1 MAIRT
6 TDYVKFIRGTQA
18 AFTALAQ
25 KDSNTLYFISEEGAT
40 TGQLYLGSKL
50 ISGGT
55 GTSELGSIIIE
66 SIGDKQILYYD
77 YASGSWV
84 NGSIYEVVSIM
95 TGASENADGL
105 AGLVPVPKAGEQN
118 LFLRGDGKW
127 VAPVNFDSNV
137 FEDNADGKTSLVGF
151 EEAAVGDILRKSSVG
166 NLEWISE
173 ETFLTSVNN
182 EINTLKGMIERI
194 EGGVSRTIVDSID
207 DIDVDAEDAEKYIY
221 MVPKED
227 TTGVNNLYDEYMVID
242 GKIEQIGAN
251 LSGEITGYVKTTTFN
266 ATVQNLQAEMQ
277 KYVPLT
283 KYNTEV
289 GTLNSTI
296 LDRWTKET
304 IVEQVDYLTDLL
316 TWYQL

>member
-6 TDYVKFIRGTQA
+6 TDYVKFIRGTKA
-18 AFTALAQ
+18 AFDALAQ

-66 SIGDKQILYYD
+66 NIGDKQILYYD
-77 YASGSWV
+77 YASGAWV
-84 NGSIYEVVSIM
+84 NGSIFEVISIM
-95 TGASENADGL
+95 AGASDTADGL
-105 AGLVPVPKAGEQN
+105 SGLVPVPKAGEQN

-127 VAPVNFDSNV
+127 AAPVNFDINV
-137 FEDNADGKTSLVGF
+137 FEDNTSSKTSLVGF
-151 EEAAVGDILRKSSVG
+151 ETANVGDILRKSSVG
-166 NLEWISE
+166 NLEWVSE
-173 ETFLTSVNN
+173 ETFLTTVNN
-182 EINTLKGMIERI
+182 EITTLKGMIERI

-207 DIDVDAEDAEKYIY
+207 DIDVNAEDAELYIY

-227 TTGVNNLYDEYMVID
+227 TTGINNLYDEYMVIN
-242 GKIEQIGAN
+242 GAIEQIGAN

-266 ATVQNLQAEMQ
+266 ATVQNLTNEIK

-283 KYNTEV
+283 KYTAEV
-289 GTLNSTI
+289 GTLDTSI
-296 LDRWTKET
+296 LNKWTKET

>member
-18 AFTALAQ
+18 AFTALPQ

-66 SIGDKQILYYD
+66 NIGDKQILYYD
-77 YASGSWV
+77 YATGSWV
-84 NGSIYEVVSIM
+84 NGSVFEIISIM
-95 TGASENADGL
+95 KGASENEDGV
-105 AGLVPVPKAGEQN
+105 AGLVPIPKAGEQN

-127 VAPVNFDSNV
+127 AAPVNFDSNV
-137 FEDNADGKTSLVGF
+137 FNKNASDKTSLVGF
-151 EEAAVGDILRKSSVG
+151 EEANIGDILRKSNVG
-166 NLEWISE
+166 NIEWISQE
-173 ETFLTSVNN
+173 DFLSTVNN
-182 EINTLKGMIERI
+182 EISTLREMIGKI
-194 EGGVSRTIVDSID
+194 EGGVSRTIVESLD
-207 DIDVDAEDAEKYIY
+207 DIDVDAEDAENYIY

-227 TTGVNNLYDEYMVID
+227 SSGVNNLYDEYMVIN
-242 GKIEQIGAN
+242 GALEQVGAN
-251 LSGEITGYVKTTTFN
+251 LSGEITGYVKTATFN
-266 ATVQNLQAEMQ
+266 ATVQNLQNEMK

-283 KYNTEV
+283 KYKTEV
-289 GTLNSTI
+289 GTLNSTV

>member
-84 NGSIYEVVSIM
+84 NGSVYEVVSIM
-95 TGASENADGL
+95 TGATENADGL
-105 AGLVPVPKAGEQN
+105 AGLVPIPKAGEQN

-137 FEDNADGKTSLVGF
+137 FEDNTDGKTSLVGF
-151 EEAAVGDILRKSSVG
+151 EEAAIGDILRKSSVG

-194 EGGVSRTIVDSID
+194 EGGVSRTIVDSIN
-207 DIDVDAEDAEKYIY
+207 DIDVGAEDAEKYIY

-227 TTGVNNLYDEYMVID
+227 TTGVNNLYDEYMVIN
-242 GKIEQIGAN
+242 GKVEQIGAN

-266 ATVQNLQAEMQ
+266 ATVQNLQTEMQ

-289 GTLNSTI
+289 GTLNDTV
-296 LDRWTKET
+296 LNRWTKET